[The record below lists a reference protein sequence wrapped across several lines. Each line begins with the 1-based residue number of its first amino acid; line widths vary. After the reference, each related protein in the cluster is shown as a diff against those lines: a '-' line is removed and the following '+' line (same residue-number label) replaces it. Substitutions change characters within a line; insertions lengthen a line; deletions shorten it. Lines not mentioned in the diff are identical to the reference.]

1 MKKYLVSIAIIAMA
15 SCTGSKKD
23 NSQDTTEA
31 ADSTESTAL
40 VIDSMELVRKDK
52 LMEITCRLQFITG
65 NSTISDS
72 INASISQHVMEQG
85 RNSNVREAMRQYLKQ
100 TYEQHEPEVTE
111 MQEQGGEYFADMI
124 FSFEHEGRFMD
135 DNPDSIITYAATN
148 YTYTGG
154 AHGYHWIRYLNFSR
168 NTGHL
173 ITLDEILDLSR
184 QKAIVQMIIQDL
196 MKQFECNSIQ
206 QLEEE
211 GFIGISDM
219 NVTDN
224 FHIGRHGITFLYNPY
239 DIACYALG
247 KQSVTLTYQQLEPYM
262 K

>member
-72 INASISQHVMEQG
+72 INASISQHVLEQG

-111 MQEQGGEYFADMI
+111 MQEQGDEYFADMI

-154 AHGYHWIRYLNFSR
+154 AHGYHWIRYMNFSR

-173 ITLDEILDLSR
+173 ITLYEILDLSR

-219 NVTDN
+219 KVTDN
-224 FHIGRHGITFLYNPY
+224 FHICSHGITFLYNPY
-239 DIACYALG
+239 EIACYALG

>member
-1 MKKYLVSIAIIAMA
+1 M
-15 SCTGSKKD
+15 
-23 NSQDTTEA
+23 
-31 ADSTESTAL
+31 
-40 VIDSMELVRKDK
+40 
-52 LMEITCRLQFITG
+52 
-65 NSTISDS
+65 
-72 INASISQHVMEQG
+72 
-85 RNSNVREAMRQYLKQ
+85 
-100 TYEQHEPEVTE
+100 
-111 MQEQGGEYFADMI
+111 
-124 FSFEHEGRFMD
+124 
-135 DNPDSIITYAATN
+135 
-148 YTYTGG
+148 
-154 AHGYHWIRYLNFSR
+154 NFSR

-173 ITLDEILDLSR
+173 ITLDEILDPSR

-239 DIACYALG
+239 EIACYALG